1 MNICVYG
8 AASDSI
14 ADVYKKAGE
23 QLGEEL
29 ARRGHGLVFGC
40 GASGMMGASARGA
53 SRGGGHIIGVA
64 PSFFNVDGV
73 LYPECDE
80 YVFTET
86 MRERKQQLEDLSDCF
101 IISPGGVGTF
111 DEFFEILTLR
121 QLNRHEKP
129 IAILNTEGYYDHMLS
144 MMRYAADEHFM
155 TPVNFELFFVSDK
168 IDAVLDYLENP
179 GELHHGI
186 SELRDIKIK

>member
-8 AASDSI
+8 AASDKI
-14 ADVYKKAGE
+14 ADIYKQAGE

-29 ARRGHGLVFGC
+29 ARRGHGLIFGG

-53 SRGGGHIIGVA
+53 SRGGGHITGIA
-64 PSFFNVDGV
+64 PSFFGVDGV

-80 YVFTET
+80 YIFTET
-86 MRERKQQLEDLSDCF
+86 MRERKQKLEDLSDAF
-101 IISPGGVGTF
+101 VISPGGVGTF

-129 IAILNTEGYYDHMLS
+129 MAILNTAGYYEPMLA
-144 MMRYAADEHFM
+144 MMHNAADLHFM
-155 TPVNFELFFVSDK
+155 TPLNFDLFFVSDSVT
-168 IDAVLDYLENP
+168 AVLDYLEHP
-179 GELHHGI
+179 GMVRHGI
-186 SELRDIKIK
+186 SEIRGLTP